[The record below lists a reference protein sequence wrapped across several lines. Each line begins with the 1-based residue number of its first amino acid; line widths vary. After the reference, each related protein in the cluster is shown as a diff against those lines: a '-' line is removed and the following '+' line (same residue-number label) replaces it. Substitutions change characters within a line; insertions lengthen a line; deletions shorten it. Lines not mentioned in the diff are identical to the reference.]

1 MKKIIMPLNSE
12 QSQRCIIDKINFL
25 GCEQNLVVSI
35 EKFTKK
41 RSNGQNSMQ
50 WVSLLGDFSMQGI
63 IDGRQFSAKIW
74 HEHLKELFLP
84 EQFTPGETMK
94 NYIKWQEMPGGKL
107 KMVGSTTKLT
117 TLGFS
122 NYMEKCYS
130 FGAQEL
136 EIKFTA
142 KPGDY

>member
-1 MKKIIMPLNSE
+1 MKTAIVIKSKDDRRKALDAVKAIRSDPVM
-12 QSQRCIIDKINFL
+12 
-25 GCEQNLVVSI
+25 VVTI
-35 EKFTKK
+35 EKYTKK

-50 WVSLLGDFSMQGI
+50 WVSILGDFSMQGI
-63 IDGRQFSAKIW
+63 INGKQFSAKIW

-84 EQFTPGETMK
+84 EEYIPGETLK
-94 NYIKWQEMPGGKL
+94 NYIKWQEMPDGKL

-142 KPGDY
+142 NPGSY